1 MNTTNFRRTI
11 FFALSVFAL
20 GSCSSNNDEDTENN
34 DASIPEEE
42 SVTNLFAELP
52 VADKEYLGSGY
63 DVTGTYLGNDCLRE
77 CVIDL
82 SKLEPDEIFFY
93 SYPSGYGDVVS
104 GIGNSWECLDGLRES
119 QEFDQLGESGD
130 VYFAGTFTNNPLFKE
145 EKERGNE
152 YAFMMY
158 MDRQALYIKK
168 FNFPLELARHADRFL
183 SDEFKKA
190 VTEESAQRI
199 VERFGTHVLEKT
211 FMGVN
216 ILSIYR
222 TGLQENKEDPERFLG
237 SMFRRMSE
245 VYHPFFS
252 YIKDEKATKGGVI
265 SVQCHGNN
273 TQALSAEFS
282 NQPLTREESSK
293 VISDWWNASSDSN
306 LSLALLDG
314 DDLIP
319 IYKLISD
326 ETKRAEVQRAVKAYI
341 HSHQL
346 Q

>member
-1 MNTTNFRRTI
+1 M
-11 FFALSVFAL
+11 LSVFAL
-20 GSCSSNNDEDTENN
+20 GSCSSNNEDNLENN
-34 DASIPEEE
+34 PADVPEEE

-77 CVIDL
+77 SVIDL
-82 SKLEPDEIFFY
+82 NKLTSDEILFS
-93 SYPSGYGDVVS
+93 SYPTGEGGVVS
-104 GIGNSWECLDGLRES
+104 GIGSSLECLDGLRKS
-119 QEFDQLGESGD
+119 QEFDQQGESGD

-145 EKERGNE
+145 AKERDNE
-152 YAFMMY
+152 YAFTMY
-158 MDRQALYIKK
+158 MDMQTLYIKK
-168 FNFPLELARHADRFL
+168 FNFPLELERHVERFL

-190 VTEESAQRI
+190 VAEESAQRI
-199 VERFGTHVLEKT
+199 VERFGTHVLKNAL
-211 FMGVN
+211 MGVN

-222 TGLQENKEDPERFLG
+222 TGLQENKEDHERFLG
-237 SMFRRMSE
+237 SMFRRMNE
-245 VYHPFFS
+245 VYHPIFS
-252 YIKDEKATKGGVI
+252 YIKRENTTKGGAI

-273 TQALSAEFS
+273 TQALSAEFL

-293 VISDWWNASSDSN
+293 AISAWWDATNESN

-326 ETKRAEVQRAVKAYI
+326 QQKSAAVQRAVKAYI

-346 Q
+346 